1 MAKVILIVED
11 EPTNRKLVGDLL
23 KRIGYI
29 TIEATDGKQGVE
41 LARAKKPDL
50 ILMDIQ
56 MPVMNGLEATRI
68 LKADAT
74 TKNIPVLALTSYAME
89 GDKERILEAGCD
101 GYLTKPIDIQ
111 EFVKEVTNLIGRAEA
126 QSSPMA

>member
-11 EPTNRKLVGDLL
+11 EPSNLKLTCALL
-23 KRIGYI
+23 QASGYS

-41 LARAKKPDL
+41 LAKARKPDL

-56 MPVMNGLEATRI
+56 MSDMDGLEATRI

-74 TKNIPVLALTSYAME
+74 TRNIPIVALTAYAMK
-89 GDKERILEAGCD
+89 GDKEMVLEAGCD
-101 GYLTKPIDIQ
+101 GYITKPIDIQ
-111 EFVKEVTNLIGRAEA
+111 EFLKRVAEYL
-126 QSSPMA
+126 SG

>member
-11 EPTNRKLVGDLL
+11 VPINLKLVGDLL

-56 MPVMNGLEATRI
+56 MPVMDGLEATRI

-89 GDKERILEAGCD
+89 GDKERILKAGCD